1 MNNLTQLKKKKLRS
15 KILTERSALDSGFRA
30 GVSENILEKLKS
42 LDFFEKK
49 RVVHVYLPIKGNGE
63 IFTWAIIDW
72 LERSGH
78 EVWSSYLPPEEVGV
92 GFCKLSANTIYDV
105 GRFGIPLP
113 REEVVGRCHPGVV
126 LVPCLAADRSG
137 NRLGYGSGWY
147 DKFLSEHKTAIRV
160 GLVYDQF
167 LFEEVPHDERDQQL
181 DVVISDKF
189 VLRLPR
195 RK

>member
-49 RVVHVYLPIKGNGE
+49 RVVHAYLPIKGNGE

-78 EVWSSYLPPEEVGV
+78 EVWASYLPPEEGGV

-113 REEVVGRCHPGVV
+113 REEDEASCHPDVV
-126 LVPCLAADRSG
+126 LVPCLAVDKLG
-137 NRLGYGSGWY
+137 NRIGYGTGWY
-147 DKFLSEHKTAIRV
+147 DKFLSEHKTATRV

-167 LFEEVPHDERDQQL
+167 LLEEIPHDERDQQL
-181 DVVISDKF
+181 DIVISDKV

>member
-1 MNNLTQLKKKKLRS
+1 MNNLTQLKKKKLRN
-15 KILTERSALDSGFRA
+15 KILTERLALDSEFRA

-42 LDFFEKK
+42 LDFFINKK
-49 RVVHVYLPIKGNGE
+49 VVHTYLPIKGNGE

-78 EVWSSYLPPEEVGV
+78 EVWASYLPSGEARV
-92 GFCKLSANTIYDV
+92 GFCRLSANTIYDV

-113 REEVVGRCHPGVV
+113 REVVEASCKPDVV
-126 LVPCLAADRSG
+126 LVPCLAVDKLG

-147 DKFLSEHKTAIRV
+147 DKFLSEYKTATRV
-160 GLVYDQF
+160 GLVYSQF
-167 LFEEVPHDERDQQL
+167 LYEEIPHDERDQQL
-181 DVVISDKF
+181 DVVISDKD